1 MQIRQII
8 DKINDNQIF
17 VPAFQR
23 EYVWKRPDAKALFT
37 SLIKRYPTGTLLTW
51 ETTNP
56 PELKGQK
63 KYTSEMGAVKLIL
76 DGQQRITTI
85 YMILEGKLPPYYKQA
100 EITNN
105 VSGLYVNLET
115 LELEYYKKQAMQNN
129 PLWVNLTDIF
139 LGNVKSSDVR
149 KSLKAKELLTDQLE
163 DRIDTNFEAVK
174 SIQDREFPEQII
186 PVTASIKEAIDIF
199 YIVNASGVNL
209 TDAELALA
217 QISGYWPDARDLF
230 KKKLFELEK
239 NGFVFKLDFIIYAVL
254 AVTHSTGSEMKRL
267 HSVDNLETIK
277 EAWKRLDSQ
286 VLDYVVTIL
295 RTHAYVD
302 HSDEINSVFALIPL
316 IAYVYKKP
324 GGKLI
329 EAEIKKAVKWF
340 YYSQLRQRYVSQT
353 PQKLDKDL
361 AIVKNSDQPFDELLG
376 LIEQERSLT
385 IAEGEFVGRDIRHPL
400 FSLMRWYFKSKG
412 AVCLTSG
419 VSIRQNMG
427 KKYALEKDHI
437 FPYAALK
444 ANGYDINNRFKYALA
459 QEITNRAVLA
469 SVENRGKSDQA
480 AAEYLENAAKNFPS
494 ALAKQCI
501 PKEPKLWGIAEFE
514 TFLAVRRKL
523 LSVELNQFL
532 SNITEMQTEQAKV
545 SIADM
550 IAEGE
555 HDGLEFKSSMR
566 WDTKQNCLNKD
577 LEKVILKTIA
587 AFNNGYGEGGTLIIG
602 VDDDGNIL
610 GLEND
615 ISTLKGDDADAYE
628 LHLRNLIN
636 SEFGIEYAAS
646 NVKIRFH
653 EVESEMIC
661 SVDVSRGTAPLFVEI
676 TDKNGLKSE
685 KFFVRSGNSS
695 EPITNPSEISAYI
708 SKRFKAA

>member
-1 MQIRQII
+1 M
-8 DKINDNQIF
+8 
-17 VPAFQR
+17 
-23 EYVWKRPDAKALFT
+23 
-37 SLIKRYPTGTLLTW
+37 TW

-56 PELKGQK
+56 PELKGKK

-85 YMILEGKLPPYYKQA
+85 YMILEGKLPPYYKQP
-100 EITNN
+100 EIKNN
-105 VSGLYVNLET
+105 VFGLYVNLET

-129 PLWVNLTDIF
+129 PLWVNLTEIF
-139 LGNVKSSDVR
+139 QGNVKSSDVR
-149 KSLKAKELLTDQLE
+149 KSLKAKELLTDELE
-163 DRIDTNFEAVK
+163 DLIDSNFEAVK

-217 QISGYWPDARDLF
+217 QITGYWPDARDLF
-230 KKKLFELEK
+230 KEKLFELEK
-239 NGFVFKLDFIIYAVL
+239 NGFVFKLDFIIYALL
-254 AVTHSTGSEMKRL
+254 AVTHSMGSEMKRL
-267 HSVDNLETIK
+267 HSADNLETIK
-277 EAWKRLDSQ
+277 DAWKRLDSQ
-286 VLDYVVTIL
+286 VLDYVTTIL

-324 GGKLI
+324 NGQLT
-329 EAEIKKAVKWF
+329 EAEINKAVKWF

-361 AIVKNSDQPFDELLG
+361 ATVKNSDQPFDELLG

-385 IAEGEFVGRDIRHPL
+385 ITEGEFVGRDIRHPL
-400 FSLMRWYFKSKG
+400 FSLMRWYFKRKG

-480 AAEYLENAAKNFPS
+480 AKEYLQTATEKFPS

-501 PKEPKLWGIAEFE
+501 PNDPSLWSMGAFE
-514 TFLAVRRKL
+514 NFLTVRRKL
-523 LSVELNQFL
+523 LSDELNHFL
-532 SNITEMQTEQAKV
+532 TGITEMHTEQGKV
-545 SIADM
+545 SISDM

-577 LEKVILKTIA
+577 LEKIILKTIA

-628 LHLRNLIN
+628 LHLRNVVN

-653 EVESEMIC
+653 DVEGEMVC
-661 SVDVSRGTAPLFVEI
+661 SVEVSKGTSPLFVQLA
-676 TDKNGLKSE
+676 DKTGQKSE

-708 SKRFKAA
+708 AKRFKAA

>member
-1 MQIRQII
+1 
-8 DKINDNQIF
+8 
-17 VPAFQR
+17 
-23 EYVWKRPDAKALFT
+23 
-37 SLIKRYPTGTLLTW
+37 
-51 ETTNP
+51 
-56 PELKGQK
+56 
-63 KYTSEMGAVKLIL
+63 MGSVKLIL

-85 YMILEGKLPPYYKQA
+85 YMILEGKLPPYYKQP
-100 EITNN
+100 EIKNN
-105 VSGLYVNLET
+105 VFGLYVNLET
-115 LELEYYKKQAMQNN
+115 LELEYYKKQSMQNN
-129 PLWVNLTDIF
+129 ALWVNLTEIF
-139 LGNVKSSDVR
+139 QGDVKSSDVR
-149 KSLKAKELLTDQLE
+149 KSLKAKELLSDELE
-163 DRIDTNFEAVK
+163 DLIDTNFEVVK

-230 KKKLFELEK
+230 KKKLFELEQ
-239 NGFVFKLDFIIYAVL
+239 NGFVFKLDFIIYALL
-254 AVTHSTGSEMKRL
+254 AVTHSMGSEMKRL
-267 HSVDNLETIK
+267 HSADNLQAIK
-277 EAWKRLDSQ
+277 EAWSRLDSQ
-286 VLDYVVTIL
+286 VLDYVTTIL

-324 GGKLI
+324 KGQLT

-361 AIVKNSDQPFDELLG
+361 ATVRDSDQPFDELLG
-376 LIEQERSLT
+376 AIEQERSLT
-385 IAEGEFVGRDIRHPL
+385 ITEGEFVGRDIRHPL

-427 KKYALEKDHI
+427 KKYLLEKDHI

-480 AAEYLENAAKNFPS
+480 AKEYLQGAAEKFPS

-501 PKEPKLWGIAEFE
+501 PNDPSLWSINSFE
-514 TFLAVRRKL
+514 NFLAARRKL
-523 LSVELNQFL
+523 LSDELNQFL
-532 SNITEMQTEQAKV
+532 SGITEMQPEQGKV
-545 SIADM
+545 SISDM

-566 WDTKQNCLNKD
+566 WDTKENCLNKD

-587 AFNNGYGEGGTLIIG
+587 AFNNGYGDGGTLIIG
-602 VDDDGNIL
+602 VDDDRNIL

-615 ISTLKGDDADAYE
+615 LSTLKGDDADAYE
-628 LHLRNLIN
+628 LHLRNLVK
-636 SEFGIEYAAS
+636 SEFGIDFAAS
-646 NVKIRFH
+646 NVRIRFH
-653 EVESEMIC
+653 DVEGELIC
-661 SVDVSRGTAPLFVEI
+661 SVEVSRGTSPLFVKVA
-676 TDKNGLKSE
+676 DKHGAKSE

-695 EPITNPSEISAYI
+695 EPINSPSEISTYI
-708 SKRFKAA
+708 AKRFKAA

>member
-56 PELKGQK
+56 PELKGKK

-85 YMILEGKLPPYYKQA
+85 YMILEGKLPPYYKQP
-100 EITNN
+100 EIKNN
-105 VSGLYVNLET
+105 VFGLYVNLET

-129 PLWVNLTDIF
+129 PLWVNLTEIF
-139 LGNVKSSDVR
+139 QGNVKSSDVR
-149 KSLKAKELLTDQLE
+149 KSLKAKELLTDELE
-163 DRIDTNFEAVK
+163 DLIDSNFEAVK

-217 QISGYWPDARDLF
+217 QITGYWPDARDLF
-230 KKKLFELEK
+230 KEKLFELEK
-239 NGFVFKLDFIIYAVL
+239 NGFVFKLDFIIYALL
-254 AVTHSTGSEMKRL
+254 AVTHSMGSEMKRL
-267 HSVDNLETIK
+267 HSADNLETIK
-277 EAWKRLDSQ
+277 DAWKRLDSQ
-286 VLDYVVTIL
+286 VLDYVTTIL

-324 GGKLI
+324 NGQLT
-329 EAEIKKAVKWF
+329 EAEINKAVKWF

-361 AIVKNSDQPFDELLG
+361 ATVKNSDQPFDELLG

-385 IAEGEFVGRDIRHPL
+385 ITEGEFVGRDIRHPL
-400 FSLMRWYFKSKG
+400 FSLMRWYFKRKG

-480 AAEYLENAAKNFPS
+480 AKEYLQTATEKFPS

-501 PKEPKLWGIAEFE
+501 PNDPSLWSMGAFE
-514 TFLAVRRKL
+514 NFLTVRRKL
-523 LSVELNQFL
+523 LSDELNHFL
-532 SNITEMQTEQAKV
+532 TGITEMHTEQGKV
-545 SIADM
+545 SISDM

-577 LEKVILKTIA
+577 LEKIILKTIA

-628 LHLRNLIN
+628 LHLRNVVN

-653 EVESEMIC
+653 DVEGEMVC
-661 SVDVSRGTAPLFVEI
+661 SVEVSKGTSPLFVQLA
-676 TDKNGLKSE
+676 DKTGQKSE

-708 SKRFKAA
+708 AKRFKAA